1 MEKAKGGDAG
11 KNQHKTWEPRS
22 GSATGPRTL
31 ADIGVSKQQ
40 AADRQKLAV
49 IPEEQFEAARAGAKK
64 PMTLA
69 VFEFGVT
76 DHVGGALLAFRSG
89 GHRSNV
95 LFGREILKLRH
106 IENRSGTIFI

>member
-31 ADIGVSKQQ
+31 ADMGVSKQQ

-76 DHVGGALLAFRSG
+76 DHVGGALFAFRFG
-89 GHRSNV
+89 GHYRPHFLTGVRAAPSRNSAHD
-95 LFGREILKLRH
+95 RH
-106 IENRSGTIFI
+106 L